1 MVDIDIE
8 MSNDYHEPRV
18 IIHCNY
24 DHREE
29 AEELRTKIKKAMEVF
44 DAKTKM
50 S

>member
-8 MSNDYHEPRV
+8 MTKYDRKPRV

-24 DHREE
+24 DNLNE
-29 AEELRTKIKKAMEVF
+29 AEELKNKIKKAMEVIENEN
-44 DAKTKM
+44 KM